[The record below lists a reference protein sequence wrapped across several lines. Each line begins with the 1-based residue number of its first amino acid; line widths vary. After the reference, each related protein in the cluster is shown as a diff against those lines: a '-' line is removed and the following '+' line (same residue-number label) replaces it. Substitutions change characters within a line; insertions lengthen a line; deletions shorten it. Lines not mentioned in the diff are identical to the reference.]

1 MFLTSD
7 ELDSLGGR
15 IVNAWLDLAEE
26 RAKRNIPMTVE
37 DWAKRLDQFLLFDDR
52 DLLEN
57 SGSVSAE
64 EAKECAENE
73 FEKYRIVQDKRYESD
88 FDRMIREAGGHA
100 YTCGGAD

>member
-7 ELDSLGGR
+7 ELDSLGR

-88 FDRMIREAGGHA
+88 FDRMIREAGHA
-100 YTCGGAD
+100 YTCGAD